1 MDGQTYELM
10 LEKFEN
16 THVNAQ
22 VVSSTRSGG
31 ELLVRFLVQS
41 DVDPVL
47 YMRTCTAEVGDYVT
61 SLKVPARAIH
71 EYKDMTGVVII
82 NGSSQGFIPVN
93 ILTRDGDDV
102 YIEAIQQGLLFEGMT
117 VRLF

>member
-1 MDGQTYELM
+1 
-10 LEKFEN
+10 
-16 THVNAQ
+16 
-22 VVSSTRSGG
+22 
-31 ELLVRFLVQS
+31 
-41 DVDPVL
+41 
-47 YMRTCTAEVGDYVT
+47 
-61 SLKVPARAIH
+61 
-71 EYKDMTGVVII
+71 MTGVVII